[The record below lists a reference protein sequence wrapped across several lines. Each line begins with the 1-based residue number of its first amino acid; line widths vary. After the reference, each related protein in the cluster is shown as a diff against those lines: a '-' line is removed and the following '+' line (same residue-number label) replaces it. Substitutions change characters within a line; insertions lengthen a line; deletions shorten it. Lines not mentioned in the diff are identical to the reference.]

1 MFSAIMIPAET
12 GQDMALVPVTKR
24 KDIEMVERVDPPA
37 ILYIEDNLPNRVLV
51 KRILKAEGYEVLEAE
66 TGPEGIEIAKARQLS
81 LILVDINL
89 PEVDGY
95 EVTAQLRAMN
105 ELRDVP
111 IIALTANVMRG
122 DREKSLEAGCSGYIQ
137 KPVDVDLLPS
147 QVAAYLEK

>member
-1 MFSAIMIPAET
+1 
-12 GQDMALVPVTKR
+12 MALVPVTKR
-24 KDIEMVERVDPPA
+24 KDIEMVEKTDPPA

-51 KRILKAEGYEVLEAE
+51 KRILEAEGYEVLEAA
-66 TGPEGIEIAKARQLS
+66 TGPEGIEIARTRLLS

-95 EVTAQLRAMN
+95 EVAASLRAMT

-147 QVAAYLEK
+147 QIATYLQK